1 MIARTLIAALGMALA
16 AGCGGAAERPRDP
29 GAAGP
34 TTRRSAAVTPATS
47 TTTRPTDAAV
57 GPGRPA
63 GWEIVPT
70 ANYTATQGAGEVVI
84 RAKGE
89 NPTAGC
95 ETKFMQS
102 VLRIWPPQ
110 FVLIRKRPEIGAA
123 VMTPFD
129 VKTSFKAREPVST
142 VIVRDGMGRHE
153 VKVEAGQ
160 GG

>member
-1 MIARTLIAALGMALA
+1 MNVRALVGVVVAIGLV
-16 AGCGGAAERPRDP
+16 GCGGGAERSAKARPT
-29 GAAGP
+29 GA
-34 TTRRSAAVTPATS
+34 TTRSAAVAPATS

-57 GPGRPA
+57 GPGLPA
-63 GWEIVPT
+63 GWEMVPT
-70 ANYTATQGAGEVVI
+70 ATYTAQQGTGDVVI
-84 RAKGE
+84 RARGE

-123 VMTPFD
+123 VVTPFD
-129 VKTSFKAREPVST
+129 VKTSFRAQEPVPG
-142 VIVRDGMGRHE
+142 VVVRDGMGRHE
-153 VKVEAGQ
+153 VKVEARQ